1 VSCMRV
7 RRWVYG
13 CSSDKG
19 RTKIGK
25 TGGITYV
32 IAAMTNHARSARVQE
47 QACAAIWNLSA
58 SGTAGPLTSLSG
70 AEPHD
75 E

>member
-1 VSCMRV
+1 VCVRV
-7 RRWVYG
+7 RRCV
-13 CSSDKG
+13 CVPSDKG

-58 SGTAGPLTSLSG
+58 SGTGSLTSLSG
-70 AEPHD
+70 GEGEA
-75 E
+75 

>member
-1 VSCMRV
+1 MSCAAVRV
-7 RRWVYG
+7 CVP
-13 CSSDKG
+13 SDKG

-58 SGTAGPLTSLSG
+58 SGTAGSLTSSSWS
-70 AEPHD
+70 
-75 E
+75 